1 MPVKWS
7 RGDFFTLGIW
17 FNSEDENNVINKN
30 LKTKL
35 EDLKVT
41 LNLWK
46 MRNLSLLGKILVTK
60 SLALSKLVYVASVI
74 PIPDNIINLVQK
86 EINRF
91 IWNSEIPKIKYTISC
106 QRFGDGG
113 FKFPNFE
120 IQVKSLQLNWIKRFF
135 SANEAKWKKL
145 INAFTGTMNITDLLL
160 TRCSLSTS
168 TIKLPTFYD
177 NVITS
182 WKILRNCMNEISLNP
197 PILTECLWFNN
208 YICIENKPIFFSEWY
223 KNGIMFLE
231 DILNNNGTF
240 LTLDEFY
247 ERFRFKPSFLQYTSL
262 LSSIPSNWKKTA
274 KKETHFLSNEKDQN
288 YTLNIQGKL
297 VPLCNLTC
305 KDIYW
310 ILLNSCKDSTPCIQ
324 KWSEI

>member
-1 MPVKWS
+1 MEILAIAIRQNKNIRGIRIGDTEFKISQLADDTTCFLNDEESGFEVLNIMQSFHSLSGLKINLNKTEAIWIGSKRNHKPGTLPVKWS

-145 INAFTGTMNITDLLL
+145 INALKFTETLSFTLL
-160 TRCSLSTS
+160 
-168 TIKLPTFYD
+168 
-177 NVITS
+177 
-182 WKILRNCMNEISLNP
+182 
-197 PILTECLWFNN
+197 
-208 YICIENKPIFFSEWY
+208 
-223 KNGIMFLE
+223 
-231 DILNNNGTF
+231 
-240 LTLDEFY
+240 
-247 ERFRFKPSFLQYTSL
+247 
-262 LSSIPSNWKKTA
+262 
-274 KKETHFLSNEKDQN
+274 
-288 YTLNIQGKL
+288 
-297 VPLCNLTC
+297 
-305 KDIYW
+305 
-310 ILLNSCKDSTPCIQ
+310 
-324 KWSEI
+324 